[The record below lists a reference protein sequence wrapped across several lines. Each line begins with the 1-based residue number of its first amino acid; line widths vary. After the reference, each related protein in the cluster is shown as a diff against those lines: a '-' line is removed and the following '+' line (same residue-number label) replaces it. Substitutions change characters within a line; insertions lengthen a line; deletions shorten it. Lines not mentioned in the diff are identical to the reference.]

1 MRLVRINY
9 INGFSL
15 FARDV
20 KGDPFIKISGANFVA
35 LRAVLLGALLLIS
48 SSVFGQGTLQITFD
62 GPPVVAPG
70 AGILITNYSESG
82 MVFMPLK
89 GLGSLARFGPGYPS
103 DPQNGS
109 AFLKAGLGG
118 SLMFSFAN
126 NSVFDL
132 VSVDLAEYS
141 TVFANQPVTI
151 SFVGYYSDGGTV
163 TTSFTTDGII
173 DGTGPLADFQTFN
186 FNSKDWSNL
195 SRVEIPSYGWSLDN
209 LVVTVPEPGVFSLF
223 GLGTFAMIARRFYRR
238 NQHR

>member
-1 MRLVRINY
+1 MLSRI
-9 INGFSL
+9 S
-15 FARDV
+15 
-20 KGDPFIKISGANFVA
+20 
-35 LRAVLLGALLLIS
+35 ALLL
-48 SSVFGQGTLQITFD
+48 VFLCLLARNSRCQGTLQITFD

-70 AGILITNYSESG
+70 TGIVITKYSEGG
-82 MVFMPLK
+82 MVFMPLQ
-89 GLGSLARFGPGYPS
+89 GLDSLGRVGPGYPS

-141 TVFANQPVTI
+141 TVLANEPWTV
-151 SFVGYYSDGGTV
+151 SFIGYYSDGGTV

-223 GLGTFAMIARRFYRR
+223 GLGTFGMIARRFYRR
-238 NQHR
+238 NQYR